1 MSTPPPGP
9 PAPVAVGDGSL
20 LPQGQSPGPPQSPG
34 GGLTTNG
41 GGLAGADQRFR
52 PQRKSRFKGSFAI
65 TDSWDTRG
73 SAFSTNVSD
82 TDRVLL
88 AFHMMNYAPMAFGQL
103 CHVCQFDSNSNE
115 QRRLSW
121 AGAAAAATS
130 HAAQNQLPLVNFNDW
145 QEHEL
150 RGWQPL
156 TPVSTQSLKL
166 ILKDE
171 ESLFQEHFASKLY
184 ELTPKGKKNIQDNL
198 KPWPEASEQDES
210 ARKRKRERRLRP
222 LFSFTGVTGDNAKS
236 PVTPAKQ
243 HSTNP
248 PPPRDDSLH
257 TQVWVDLNDEEELT
271 PRGEGGDDAAFDVV
285 PSNNVTQTSSPP
297 AEPQQPQPPPLVEP
311 AVQQEQAQ
319 QPVVND
325 APLQQSSSSH
335 IQMIA
340 QRLHS
345 IENSTAQFFKSFEER
360 FKSFEERTSEKLNEL
375 DIRTKDMQRRQIDCL
390 TELRE
395 AKNQGM

>member
-1 MSTPPPGP
+1 MSTPPGP
-9 PAPVAVGDGSL
+9 PALVPAGDGAL
-20 LPQGQSPGPPQSPG
+20 LPQGQSPASPTG
-34 GGLTTNG
+34 AHG
-41 GGLAGADQRFR
+41 GGLAVADQRFR

-88 AFHMMNYAPMAFGQL
+88 AFHMMHYAPMAFGQL
-103 CHVCQFDSNSNE
+103 CHVCQFDSNNNE

-171 ESLFQEHFASKLY
+171 ESLFQQHQASKLY
-184 ELTPKGKKNIQDNL
+184 ELTPKGKKNIQDSL

-271 PRGEGGDDAAFDVV
+271 PRGEGGDDAAFEVV

-297 AEPQQPQPPPLVEP
+297 AGPQQPQPPPLVQH
-311 AVQQEQAQ
+311 AVQQEQPQ

-395 AKNQGM
+395 AAKNQGM